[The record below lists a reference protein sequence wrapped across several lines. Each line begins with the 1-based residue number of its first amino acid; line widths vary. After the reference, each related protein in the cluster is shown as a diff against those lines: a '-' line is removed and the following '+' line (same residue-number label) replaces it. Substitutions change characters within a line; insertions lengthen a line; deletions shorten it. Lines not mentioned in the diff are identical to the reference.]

1 MGGLRAL
8 HLPFVGVQNKALQRL
23 SPHRVLIPLLHPL
36 LLDPCTRGM
45 RRRLPAP
52 SPPTPHHD
60 TTLLHSFWVLMSIF
74 FQAVPCYAK
83 GAAPKQAVLWGEWA
97 AVAVASLNDAVLSQL
112 VQLQVAEGFP
122 RADHGDIWGEKRL
135 RQHKTHPGSS
145 GCPRRAPCCPNR
157 FGIGTPYL
165 FPALPCPGCHRRTCK
180 ESEAQ
185 SPPDPCHAGTPI
197 RVPAW
202 GPAAR
207 PHSPLH
213 PLLGWLALELPR
225 LPLLEFGGS
234 FPGGGGSPGHPG
246 GRLDLR
252 FVGLQAHGCAGASS
266 LPRVAAVPA
275 APVLARDG
283 SSDLLEGRFG
293 AWGAPAAAPSP
304 SPTSEGPHG
313 AFGVLP
319 PCPEPPLAVVDQL
332 SVLTLG
338 ESPLR
343 APFVPTTWN

>member
-1 MGGLRAL
+1 MI
-8 HLPFVGVQNKALQRL
+8 
-23 SPHRVLIPLLHPL
+23 S
-36 LLDPCTRGM
+36 
-45 RRRLPAP
+45 
-52 SPPTPHHD
+52 
-60 TTLLHSFWVLMSIF
+60 
-74 FQAVPCYAK
+74 
-83 GAAPKQAVLWGEWA
+83 
-97 AVAVASLNDAVLSQL
+97 
-112 VQLQVAEGFP
+112 
-122 RADHGDIWGEKRL
+122 GEKR
-135 RQHKTHPGSS
+135 
-145 GCPRRAPCCPNR
+145 GCVSTKPTLAAAAVPAGHLAAPNR

-165 FPALPCPGCHRRTCK
+165 FPALPCPGCHRQTCK
-180 ESEAQ
+180 ESETQ

-266 LPRVAAVPA
+266 LPRVAAVPT

-319 PCPEPPLAVVDQL
+319 PCPETRWLSLISFLCSPWGRAPSVPLSSPQPGISPAQ
-332 SVLTLG
+332 
-338 ESPLR
+338 SPLIPLPQRQRRARR
-343 APFVPTTWN
+343 APELVGQCTGSLPPTPGWMWHPGTPRWHHPGGCARP

>member
-1 MGGLRAL
+1 MI
-8 HLPFVGVQNKALQRL
+8 
-23 SPHRVLIPLLHPL
+23 S
-36 LLDPCTRGM
+36 
-45 RRRLPAP
+45 
-52 SPPTPHHD
+52 
-60 TTLLHSFWVLMSIF
+60 
-74 FQAVPCYAK
+74 
-83 GAAPKQAVLWGEWA
+83 
-97 AVAVASLNDAVLSQL
+97 
-112 VQLQVAEGFP
+112 
-122 RADHGDIWGEKRL
+122 GEKR
-135 RQHKTHPGSS
+135 
-145 GCPRRAPCCPNR
+145 GCVSTKPTPAAAAVPAGHLAAPSR

-185 SPPDPCHAGTPI
+185 SPPTRATLGPPPI

-213 PLLGWLALELPR
+213 PFLGRLALELPR